1 MSDIINGDDL
11 PGYKKKSFVLPY
23 NGGEI
28 WFEHLDGIYGYEEL
42 VICKL
47 EGDIRSFTRPSSTS
61 YICFVFNET
70 TVTDRII
77 DAVKRSILECG
88 KRFMKIAFVGL
99 DKKSKHR
106 LKRELKGK
114 GFGVN
119 FLEGLEDAKQWLLL
133 K

>member
-1 MSDIINGDDL
+1 MPGIINGDDL
-11 PGYKKKSFVLPY
+11 SGYKKKSFVLPY

-28 WFEHLDGIYGYEEL
+28 WFEHLDGIYGFEEL
-42 VICKL
+42 VLSKL

-77 DAVKRSILECG
+77 DAVKRSILECR

-119 FLEGLEDAKQWLLL
+119 FFEGLEDAKQWLL
-133 K
+133 